1 MGIEAW
7 STTAASN
14 NASPPDGAPEGQTPG
29 SVNNVIRQCMASVRE
44 YEAAEWVDFG
54 HVITRTDN
62 DTFSVPGDLTALYQ
76 VGRRLKVDGSATGY
90 CTISAATFSTPNT
103 IVDVTMDSGNLP
115 VTLSTVYVGMLSV
128 SNHSLP
134 SPLPAISGANLTA
147 LNASNISSGS
157 LADGRLSS
165 NVPLK
170 NAANVFTASQRINVP
185 TGESGLRLQAA
196 GVGDTAQ
203 IRFND
208 GTLDGYIGA
217 APFTAGFNLGT
228 ASATVVGFYT
238 NATQRGAISAAGNW
252 TINAPD
258 SGIAF
263 AATGAAGAAVMQL
276 TAPAGTDATLV
287 LAETGGASW
296 STVVDQS
303 TGQLGWYDGAA
314 YRARLSVSGGLILG
328 APTGGDKGAG
338 TLNTAGAIYQNNVAV
353 ALSDALNASALT
365 SGTVPDARFP
375 ATLPAASG
383 ANLTALNATQL
394 TSGTVPDARFPA
406 TLPAASGANLTALN
420 ATNIASG
427 TLANARLPATIN
439 VATDLQINSVS
450 IFASGTFTATLTGC
464 TTSPTGTATWYR
476 AGNIVTLVLPVLT
489 GVSNSTSMTITGLP
503 AGIQPATLPD
513 QSSRLAIAVD
523 NGANVDALA
532 RIQDGS
538 GTITIFKTSLANF
551 TSSGTKGLSVE
562 SVITYLLT

>member
-44 YEAAEWVDFG
+44 WYEAAEWVDFG

-90 CTISAATFSTPNT
+90 CTISASTFSTPNT

-157 LADGRLSS
+157 LADARLSS

-170 NAANVFTASQRINVP
+170 DAANTFARAGGGIQTFQNTTTVADTRWRVTNT
-185 TGESGLRLQAA
+185 TGTVDFAIGNAEGYVQTVGAIPLNFYVDSTLR
-196 GVGDTAQ
+196 
-203 IRFND
+203 
-208 GTLDGYIGA
+208 GT
-217 APFTAGFNLGT
+217 
-228 ASATVVGFYT
+228 
-238 NATQRGAISAAGNW
+238 ISAAGNW
-252 TINAPD
+252 TINAP
-258 SGIAF
+258 SS
-263 AATGAAGAAVMQL
+263 GAALTSLSSGFGYALLLANVGHDAGLRFSFGSNVAYVDAVDDTGSSAYKAL
-276 TAPAGTDATLV
+276 EVTATTLKLIPNAGGV
-287 LAETGGASW
+287 QIGS
-296 STVVDQS
+296 
-303 TGQLGWYDGAA
+303 
-314 YRARLSVSGGLILG
+314 
-328 APTGGDKGAG
+328 PTGGDKGAG

-353 ALSDALNASALT
+353 ALSTDFSALNASNLT

-383 ANLTALNATQL
+383 
-394 TSGTVPDARFPA
+394 V
-406 TLPAASGANLTALN
+406 NLTALN

-439 VATDLQINSVS
+439 VATDLQINSVP

-476 AGNIVTLVLPVLT
+476 AGNIVTLVLPSLS
-489 GVSNSTSMTITGLP
+489 GISNATTCTVTGLP
-503 AGIQPATLPD
+503 AGIQPATLGS
-513 QSSRLAIAVD
+513 QAQRMGYFSD
-523 NGANVDALA
+523 NGTHVGVFAV
-532 RIQDGS
+532 IQDGS
-538 GTITIFKTSLANF
+538 GTISFFRDGFANF
-551 TSSGTKGLSVE
+551 TTSGTKAVGEGSVL
-562 SVITYLLT
+562 TYLLT

>member
-44 YEAAEWVDFG
+44 WYEAAEWVDFG

-90 CTISAATFSTPNT
+90 CTISASTFSTPNT

-157 LADGRLSS
+157 LADARLSS

-170 NAANVFTASQRINVP
+170 DAANTFTASQF
-185 TGESGLRLQAA
+185 
-196 GVGDTAQ
+196 
-203 IRFND
+203 FN
-208 GTLDGYIGA
+208 IAGA
-217 APFTAGFNLGT
+217 ASLSITNSSASITSYLGSDGSQGFAGTSTAHPFR
-228 ASATVVGFYT
+228 FYT
-238 NATQRGAISAAGNW
+238 NNTDRGAIGSAGNW
-252 TINAPD
+252 TINAPG
-258 SGIAF
+258 SGSALTATGIAANYALDIVGSGTTDQSFGVKVQAGTSGNDF
-263 AATGAAGAAVMQL
+263 AVRVSNAANTGLFTIYGDGGITTGAA
-276 TAPAGTDATLV
+276 
-287 LAETGGASW
+287 
-296 STVVDQS
+296 
-303 TGQLGWYDGAA
+303 
-314 YRARLSVSGGLILG
+314 
-328 APTGGDKGAG
+328 TGGDKGAG

-353 ALSDALNASALT
+353 ALSTDLSALNASNLT

-375 ATLPAASG
+375 AT
-383 ANLTALNATQL
+383 
-394 TSGTVPDARFPA
+394 F
-406 TLPAASGANLTALN
+406 PAASGANLTALN

-439 VATDLQINSVS
+439 VATDLQINSVP

-476 AGNIVTLVLPVLT
+476 AGNVVTLVLPSSLLGT
-489 GVSNSTSMTITGLP
+489 SNATTCTVTGLP
-503 AGIQPATLPD
+503 AGIQPATLAN
-513 QSSRLAIAVD
+513 QNQRVGYFND
-523 NGANVDALA
+523 NGSHVGVFAN
-532 RIQDGS
+532 IQDGS
-538 GTITIFKTSLANF
+538 GTISFFRDGFTNF
-551 TSSGTKGLSVE
+551 TTSGTKGPGDGCVL
-562 SVITYLLT
+562 TYLLT

>member
-44 YEAAEWVDFG
+44 WYEAAEWVDFG

-90 CTISAATFSTPNT
+90 CTISASTFSTPNT

-157 LADGRLSS
+157 LADARLSS

-170 NAANVFTASQRINVP
+170 DAANTFARAGGGIQTFQNTT
-185 TGESGLRLQAA
+185 TGADTRWRVTNTTGTVDFA
-196 GVGDTAQ
+196 VGNAE
-203 IRFND
+203 
-208 GTLDGYIGA
+208 GYVQ
-217 APFTAGFNLGT
+217 
-228 ASATVVGFYT
+228 TV
-238 NATQRGAISAAGNW
+238 GAIPLKFYIDSTLRCTISPGGNW
-252 TINAPD
+252 TINAPG
-258 SGIAF
+258 SGVAL
-263 AATGAAGAAVMQL
+263 AASGLSANWTQYLTGHTTGSGLVIDAGSTSGHNPLYVRNAAGSLVVL
-276 TAPAGTDATLV
+276 DARADGSV
-287 LAETGGASW
+287 L
-296 STVVDQS
+296 
-303 TGQLGWYDGAA
+303 
-314 YRARLSVSGGLILG
+314 LG
-328 APTGGDKGAG
+328 APTGGAKGAG

-353 ALSDALNASALT
+353 ALSTDLSALNAS
-365 SGTVPDARFP
+365 
-375 ATLPAASG
+375 
-383 ANLTALNATQL
+383 NL

-439 VATDLQINSVS
+439 VSTDLQINSVP

-476 AGNIVTLVLPVLT
+476 VGNIVTLVLPSLS
-489 GVSNSTSMTITGLP
+489 GISNATTCTVTGLP
-503 AGIQPATLPD
+503 AGIQPATLGS
-513 QSSRLAIAVD
+513 QAQRMGYFSD
-523 NGANVDALA
+523 NGTHVGVFAV
-532 RIQDGS
+532 IQDGS
-538 GTITIFKTSLANF
+538 GTISFFRDGFANF
-551 TSSGTKGLSVE
+551 TTSGTKAVGEGSVL
-562 SVITYLLT
+562 TYLLT

>member
-44 YEAAEWVDFG
+44 WYEDAQWVNFG
-54 HVITRTDN
+54 HTPTRTDN
-62 DTFSVPGDLTALYQ
+62 DTFSVAGDLTAIYQ

-90 CTISAATFSTPNT
+90 CTISASTFSTPNT

-115 VTLSTVYVGMLSV
+115 VTLSTVYVGILS
-128 SNHSLP
+128 SSSHSMP

-147 LNASNISSGS
+147 LNATNIASGT

-170 NAANVFTASQRINVP
+170 NAANTFTASQVLSVAGNAGW
-185 TGESGLRLQAA
+185 TFANTSGSTTAELTAA
-196 GVGDTAQ
+196 SGSAS
-203 IRFND
+203 
-208 GTLDGYIGA
+208 
-217 APFTAGFNLGT
+217 LGT
-228 ASATVVGFYT
+228 ITNHPFSFYT
-238 NATQRGAISAAGNW
+238 NNTTRGAISAAGNW
-252 TINAPD
+252 TINAAS
-258 SGIAF
+258 SGDELTVNGSVVATSF
-263 AATGAAGAAVMQL
+263 AGDGSGL
-276 TAPAGTDATLV
+276 TAMSAT
-287 LAETGGASW
+287 
-296 STVVDQS
+296 Q
-303 TGQLGWYDGAA
+303 
-314 YRARLSVSGGLILG
+314 
-328 APTGGDKGAG
+328 
-338 TLNTAGAIYQNNVAV
+338 
-353 ALSDALNASALT
+353 LT

-427 TLANARLPATIN
+427 TLDNARLPATIN
-439 VATDLQINSVS
+439 AATDLQINSAS

-489 GVSNSTSMTITGLP
+489 GTSNTTACTITGLP
-503 AGIQPATLPD
+503 AGIQPATLAD
-513 QSSRLAIAVD
+513 QYQRLAICVD
-523 NGANVDALA
+523 NGSNVDAIA
-532 RIQDGS
+532 RIQDAS
-538 GTITIFKTSLANF
+538 GTITLNKASLAAF
-551 TSSGTKGLSVE
+551 TASGTKGLSVE